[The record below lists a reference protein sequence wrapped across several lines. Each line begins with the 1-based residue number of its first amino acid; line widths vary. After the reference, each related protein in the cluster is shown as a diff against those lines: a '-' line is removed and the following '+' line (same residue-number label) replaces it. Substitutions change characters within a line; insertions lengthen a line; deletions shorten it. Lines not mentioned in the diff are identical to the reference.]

1 MNFVDYF
8 KFLIETYGY
17 GGLILSIL
25 IVLLFIFLPY
35 LFKKNNKEMKDGL
48 KEVTTELTKAIK
60 DENRELIAGLKDNQT
75 KLIDNQFELVKNLLI
90 DQKVEHDKNLSTRDS
105 VSLPIQNKINHLKD
119 YYNSSRA
126 SVFEFHNSLVNLNGL
141 PFKWYDLIYES
152 VARGVHAVSFETKNM
167 PFNILLPIVQEVEN
181 GRTVLFRKDDIEKFY
196 DQSSVLYDFCLR
208 HKINDMIVAPLINKD
223 MQLVG
228 LIVLEYSGDNYI
240 GSEDVIIDDL
250 ELEAHAIST
259 LLELK

>member
-35 LFKKNNKEMKDGL
+35 LFKRNNKEMKDGL

-105 VSLPIQNKINHLKD
+105 VSLPI
-119 YYNSSRA
+119 
-126 SVFEFHNSLVNLNGL
+126 
-141 PFKWYDLIYES
+141 
-152 VARGVHAVSFETKNM
+152 
-167 PFNILLPIVQEVEN
+167 
-181 GRTVLFRKDDIEKFY
+181 
-196 DQSSVLYDFCLR
+196 
-208 HKINDMIVAPLINKD
+208 
-223 MQLVG
+223 
-228 LIVLEYSGDNYI
+228 
-240 GSEDVIIDDL
+240 
-250 ELEAHAIST
+250 
-259 LLELK
+259 